1 MTCDQIVEYTFM
13 KVSMDDI
20 LCGNME
26 SQWLELLMAADLPL
40 SGVKMARFRRNENS
54 SITEAPLEI
63 PATTSGKLFVEGYP
77 HSHFKVAVR
86 WRSRRRISTFI
97 CVHLHYRARDRPVR
111 EPFVCLSFVQFS

>member
-1 MTCDQIVEYTFM
+1 VTCDQIVEYTFM

-40 SGVKMARFRRNENS
+40 SGVKMARFRRNENT

-77 HSHFKVAVR
+77 QP
-86 WRSRRRISTFI
+86 
-97 CVHLHYRARDRPVR
+97 L
-111 EPFVCLSFVQFS
+111 